1 MKFNY
6 GKIFLLGFGFFGV
19 SVIWG
24 VYNAFV
30 PIFLANKFHIS
41 PGVIGFFMTLDNIAA
56 LFIQPPV
63 GAWSDRVRT
72 RWGRRIPFILIGAPI
87 SAIAFGLI
95 PVAAALPFFVACTS
109 TLLLSAALWRTPVV
123 ALMPDITPSEK
134 RSQSNGIINFMGGIG
149 TIVALQ
155 TGGML
160 YDLSPQFPFWLGSV
174 LVLLAALIVFLFIK
188 EPKEYENIPAEQ
200 TDSISGFFRFNRD
213 NRTNTL
219 IGLLV
224 AATIVLLLSRAFPAL
239 QTGGSQIGLP
249 PFVLLTAA
257 LLFIWFIYLYV
268 FYMAREV
275 IFEKEKSG
283 LLILMAIFFWF
294 IGFSAVETF
303 FTLYAEN
310 HLGLTAG
317 TGATLLSV
325 LPLFFVLFAIPS
337 GFIASRIGRRT
348 TISIGLVILMVM
360 MILLYVTPAETLL
373 TGLIPLPL
381 VGIPVA
387 EGGPRMLTAA
397 GLLLIFGGI
406 GWACVNINS
415 LPMVVELT
423 VAEKIGMYTGLYY
436 LFSTLSAIVGP
447 ISNGIAVEIS
457 NNNYNTIMALAPIFF
472 FIALVLMLFV
482 RRGEAPALMR
492 EVLPAGGEAK
502 Q

>member
-1 MKFNY
+1 MKFKY

-30 PIFLANKFHIS
+30 PIFLADKFHVS
-41 PGVIGFFMTLDNIAA
+41 PGVIGFFMTLDNVAA

-72 RWGRRIPFILIGAPI
+72 RWGRRIPFIIIGAPV
-87 SAIAFGLI
+87 SAVAFGLI

-123 ALMPDITPSEK
+123 ALMPDITPSPK
-134 RSQSNGIINFMGGIG
+134 RSQANGIINFMGGIG
-149 TIVALQ
+149 TIIALQ

-160 YDLSPQFPFWLGSV
+160 FDMSPQFPFWLGSI
-174 LVLLAALIVFLFIK
+174 LVLLAALVVFLFIK
-188 EPKEYENIPAEQ
+188 EPKEYEDVPTEGTN
-200 TDSISGFFRFNRD
+200 SVSGFFTFCREHLLV
-213 NRTNTL
+213 TL
-219 IGLLV
+219 IGALASAGIMALL
-224 AATIVLLLSRAFPAL
+224 ARTFPVL
-239 QTGGSQIGLP
+239 QTAGSQIGLP
-249 PFVLLTAA
+249 PFLVLAVA
-257 LLFIWFIYLYV
+257 FLFIWFVYLYV

-275 IFEKEKSG
+275 IFEKERSG
-283 LLILMAIFFWF
+283 LLILLAIFFWF

-303 FTLYAEN
+303 FTLYAKN

-337 GFIASRIGRRT
+337 GFIAGKIGRRT
-348 TISIGLVILMVM
+348 TISIGLVILIGM
-360 MILLYVTPAETLL
+360 MILLYLLPAKTLL
-373 TGLIPLPL
+373 TGLFPLPL
-381 VGIPVA
+381 VGIPVT
-387 EGGPRMLTAA
+387 EGGPRMLTIA

-415 LPMVVELT
+415 LPMIVDLT

-447 ISNGIAVEIS
+447 ISNGVAIELF
-457 NNNYNTIMALAPIFF
+457 NNYNIIMALAPIFF

-482 RRGEAPALMR
+482 RRGEAPAVNQ
-492 EVLPAGGEAK
+492 EQQSAAGEANP
-502 Q
+502 